1 MFRYQWDIYDDYSFN
16 PIVLLYYKEKN
27 YMTATIKTLP
37 HYFPE
42 VFAQR
47 VIISLLIFVALCVI
61 TVLLYKS
68 KKIDKLQRNAA
79 IILSLYVVIL
89 LYFTVIGRYSHE
101 EYKNQIYFYYSYRRL
116 IEHYDSQSM
125 RQILMNIAMLVPVG
139 FLMPMTFNCKGKYLK
154 TIGIS
159 LLLIIIIEL
168 LQMLTKTGSCEVD
181 DIINNFLGALLGMG
195 LYHIV
200 HKLINRHKPEKK

>member
-1 MFRYQWDIYDDYSFN
+1 MILSVLIFLALCVL
-16 PIVLLYYKEKN
+16 IVLLYKC
-27 YMTATIKTLP
+27 
-37 HYFPE
+37 H
-42 VFAQR
+42 
-47 VIISLLIFVALCVI
+47 
-61 TVLLYKS
+61 
-68 KKIDKLQRNAA
+68 KIDKLQRNAS

-101 EYKNQIYFYYSYRRL
+101 EYENRVYFYYSYRRL

-154 TIGIS
+154 TIRIS
-159 LLLIIIIEL
+159 LLLIIVIEL

-181 DIINNFLGALLGMG
+181 DMINNFIGVILGMG
-195 LYHIV
+195 LYAI
-200 HKLINRHKPEKK
+200 INRLFMKKRLSKGNHYE

>member
-1 MFRYQWDIYDDYSFN
+1 
-16 PIVLLYYKEKN
+16 
-27 YMTATIKTLP
+27 MTATIKTLP

-47 VIISLLIFVALCVI
+47 VILSALIFVALCVT

-79 IILSLYVVIL
+79 IILSLYVVVL

-101 EYKNQIYFYYSYRRL
+101 EYENRIYYYYSYRRL

-125 RQILMNIAMLVPVG
+125 RQILLNIAMLVPVG
-139 FLMPMTFNCKGKYLK
+139 FMLPIAFNRKGSYLK
-154 TIGIS
+154 AIGLS
-159 LLLIIIIEL
+159 LLLIIVIVL

-181 DIINNFLGALLGMG
+181 DIINNLIGALLGMVS
-195 LYHIV
+195 YHIV
-200 HKLINRHKPEKK
+200 HKFINRHKPEKK

>member
-1 MFRYQWDIYDDYSFN
+1 
-16 PIVLLYYKEKN
+16 
-27 YMTATIKTLP
+27 MTATIKTLP

-47 VIISLLIFVALCVI
+47 VILSVLIFLALCVI

-101 EYKNQIYFYYSYRRL
+101 EYENRIYFYYSYRRL
-116 IEHYDSQSM
+116 IEHYDTQSM
-125 RQILMNIAMLVPVG
+125 RQILLNIAMFVPVG
-139 FLMPMTFNCKGKYLK
+139 FMLPMVFNSKGKYLK
-154 TIGIS
+154 AIVVSI
-159 LLLIIIIEL
+159 LLIIVIEF

-181 DIINNFLGALLGMG
+181 DIINNLIGALLGIA
-195 LYHIV
+195 LYHMAF
-200 HKLINRHKPEKK
+200 KLFKNQKKKKK